1 MGRHAGPPD
10 PAPEPIDASPGG
22 GPARSPRRLIERLAL
37 AAGAAGTTGAVM
49 GWAGAGL
56 DACLLGAAGT
66 GAVVL
71 VAAFVAGSLPDPPHN
86 RRDVRPG
93 GES

>member
-1 MGRHAGPPD
+1 
-10 PAPEPIDASPGG
+10 
-22 GPARSPRRLIERLAL
+22 
-37 AAGAAGTTGAVM
+37 VM